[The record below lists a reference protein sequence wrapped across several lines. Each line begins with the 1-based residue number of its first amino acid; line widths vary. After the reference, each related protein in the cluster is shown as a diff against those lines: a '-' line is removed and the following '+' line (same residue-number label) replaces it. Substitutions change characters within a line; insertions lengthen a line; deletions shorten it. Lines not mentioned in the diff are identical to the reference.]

1 MLASEGI
8 PEKYRQLI
16 AQYNQ
21 NLSRRKYLHRRRH
34 DKADDLPRRIWL
46 DIPAGALR
54 INVAPFLLFRDSP
67 FGIIYLQAVA
77 TV

>member
-21 NLSRRKYLHRRRH
+21 NLSRRDYTKQIVDNRANNGTLYIESR
-34 DKADDLPRRIWL
+34 
-46 DIPAGALR
+46 
-54 INVAPFLLFRDSP
+54 
-67 FGIIYLQAVA
+67 
-77 TV
+77 

>member
-8 PEKYRQLI
+8 PEKYRHLI
-16 AQYNQ
+16 AHYNQ

-34 DKADDLPRRIWL
+34 DEADDLPRRTWL

-54 INVAPFLLFRDSP
+54 INVAPFLLFHDSP
-67 FGIIYLQAVA
+67 LGIIYLQAVA